1 MAVTLFK
8 DTTYSLST
16 LIEEIRRGE
25 IALPDIQR
33 PFVWSTAKVRDLFD
47 SMYKGFPVG
56 YLLFWATGA
65 ESGARQI
72 GVDGKQ
78 AAPRLLIVD
87 GQQRLTSLYAVLTA
101 HKILREDYTESRIS
115 LAFRPSDA
123 RFEVSDAAIERSSDF
138 LPSISVLW
146 DAEGSRRQAVRSFLK
161 RLGAHR
167 GALSDE
173 EADRLEDAI
182 DRLYDLRNYP
192 FKVVELGPEVDEE
205 QVAEVFVRIN
215 SEGVTL
221 NQADFILTLMS
232 VFWEKGRRQLEEFS
246 RACKQPSASGA
257 SPFNHFIQ
265 PQPDQLLRVGV
276 ALAFRRAVLKHVYSV
291 LRGKDLDTGV
301 ITPKRRER
309 QFETLREAQ
318 EYSLDLLNWHEYLK
332 CLARAGFRSSRM
344 ISSQTAVVYSYALW
358 LIGRRDYEVSRAR
371 LRDVMARWFFM
382 AHTTSRYSG
391 SPESTFENDLT
402 RLRGVEHGDSDG
414 FCAALDKTVSD
425 TFTSDFWTITLP
437 NELDSSAAKSPSLL
451 AHLAALNVLDA
462 DVLFSRMKVRELLE
476 PAVALKKG
484 LDRHHLFPR
493 AYLKRIGVS
502 DTKQVNQIANMAL
515 LEWWENIDIS
525 DAAPADY
532 WPEYERRMDAD
543 RLAAQM
549 HWHALPP
556 GWHEMLYPQF
566 LDQRRRLMAAVVREA
581 FQRLA

>member
-1 MAVTLFK
+1 LAVTLFK
-8 DTTYSLST
+8 DTTYNLST

-72 GVDGKQ
+72 GLDGKQ

-101 HKILREDYTESRIS
+101 HKILREDYTASRIS

-123 RFEVSDAAIERSSDF
+123 RFEVTDAAIERSSDF

-146 DAEGSRRQAVRSFLK
+146 DAEGSRRQAVRAFLK
-161 RLGAHR
+161 RLEVHR

-276 ALAFRRAVLKHVYSV
+276 ALAFRRAVLKHVYSI
-291 LRGKDLDTGV
+291 LRGKDLDTGI
-301 ITPKRRER
+301 ITPERREQ
-309 QFETLREAQ
+309 QFETLQEAQ

-515 LEWWENIDIS
+515 LEWWENIDIA

-532 WPEYERRMDAD
+532 WPEYEKRMDAD
-543 RLAAQM
+543 RLADHM
-549 HWHALPP
+549 HWHALPQ
-556 GWHEMLYPQF
+556 GWQDMAYTEF
-566 LDQRRRLMAAVVREA
+566 IGQRRKLMAAVVREA
-581 FQRLA
+581 FQKLA